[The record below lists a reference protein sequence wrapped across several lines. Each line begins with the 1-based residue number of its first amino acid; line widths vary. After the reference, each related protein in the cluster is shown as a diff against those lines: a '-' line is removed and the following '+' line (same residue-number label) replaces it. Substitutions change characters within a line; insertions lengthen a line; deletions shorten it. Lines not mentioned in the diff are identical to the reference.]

1 MIAPCLA
8 GRLTVSRSIKE
19 IPMTASAPT
28 STRELHSRPS
38 DGIHVRLLWRE
49 CDGKLWVAVIDNKA
63 GGEFCMEVQDP
74 TRALD
79 VFHHP
84 YAYAAHSGL
93 DTRPAAAEAA
103 STTALP
109 V

>member
-1 MIAPCLA
+1 
-8 GRLTVSRSIKE
+8 
-19 IPMTASAPT
+19 MTASAPT
-28 STRELHSRPS
+28 STRELDSRVS

-49 CDGKLWVAVIDNKA
+49 CDGKLWVAVVDNKA
-63 GGEFCMEVQDP
+63 GGEFCMEVQDRA
-74 TRALD
+74 RALD

-84 YAYAAHSGL
+84 YAYAAHFGL
-93 DTRPAAAEAA
+93 GTRPAAAEA